1 MNGCTKGDGS
11 CPPRRRCLG
20 ADGKKCRSKD
30 GKVLPRKAYE
40 GKVVC
45 RGLNTGGGHE
55 RCSTSC
61 DANQAKP
68 RLCAFRWDEKDP
80 YSDYVD
86 EKVEKI
92 MVKTCNCVYV

>member
-1 MNGCTKGDGS
+1 M
-11 CPPRRRCLG
+11 
-20 ADGKKCRSKD
+20 
-30 GKVLPRKAYE
+30 
-40 GKVVC
+40 
-45 RGLNTGGGHE
+45 NTGGGHE